1 MINEKNGEER
11 RGKLICENGERIEVK
26 MIRSSR
32 KSCGIQ
38 VKKNGQVVVRIPRE
52 MSWEA
57 GWQLAEK
64 HSSWVYKQEIH
75 VREEMAK
82 YAEFRWRE
90 GAEILYLGKLYTLQV
105 EPDYEGIRFR
115 VCDIGQRLLVSGP
128 FAATEDREEQIK
140 NSVIAWYKKKARLYL
155 EEKVAF
161 WAERMGVSYLRI
173 SIRDQRTRWGSCSL
187 KGNLNFNWKLVL
199 LPEELADYVIVHEL
213 CHRIYMN
220 HSSDFWKLVERE
232 LPDYRQRRKALKSY
246 ESEMDQK
253 Y

>member
-1 MINEKNGEER
+1 
-11 RGKLICENGERIEVK
+11 
-26 MIRSSR
+26 
-32 KSCGIQ
+32 
-38 VKKNGQVVVRIPRE
+38 
-52 MSWEA
+52 
-57 GWQLAEK
+57 
-64 HSSWVYKQEIH
+64 
-75 VREEMAK
+75 
-82 YAEFRWRE
+82 
-90 GAEILYLGKLYTLQV
+90 
-105 EPDYEGIRFR
+105 
-115 VCDIGQRLLVSGP
+115 
-128 FAATEDREEQIK
+128 
-140 NSVIAWYKKKARLYL
+140 
-155 EEKVAF
+155 
-161 WAERMGVSYLRI
+161 MGVSYLRI